1 MNGEKTNCFLE
12 FILIRMMNVFHIITN
27 ECTRVLGLHVV
38 WTQNL
43 TNIAIENAGLLFA
56 IPSNWQIFKKK

>member
-12 FILIRMMNVFHIITN
+12 FIFIRMMSVFHIYTY
-27 ECTRVLGLHVV
+27 ECTRVLGLHVE

-43 TNIAIENAGLLFA
+43 TNVAIENGGLQFNL
-56 IPSNWQIFKKK
+56 IFRFSKM